1 MATTIWSGVVPGYAI
16 VTGGAVLALVAAVVP
31 HYGAGYRLD
40 SGVLI
45 AGLLPYLVYAV
56 AVALPRGPLTL
67 VGGLA
72 ALAIHTWVAVRE
84 RIADRADYSDGMIYY
99 VPLVLALA
107 LLPLVIAAC
116 RKPWPR

>member
-1 MATTIWSGVVPGYAI
+1 MATTWSGVVPGYAI
-16 VTGGAVLALVAAVVP
+16 VIGGAVLAFVSAVVP
-31 HYGAGYRLD
+31 YYGAGYRLD

-72 ALAIHTWVAVRE
+72 ALAIHTWVVVRE
-84 RIADRADYSDGMIYY
+84 RIADRADYNDGMIYY
-99 VPLVLALA
+99 IPLALMLALLALA
-107 LLPLVIAAC
+107 IAAY
-116 RKPWPR
+116 RTLWHE